1 MKCLGILEVHEV
13 HLHNRDHLSK
23 KEFAALKFGESS
35 YRREEKKSSFKA
47 HKVKMAEYDDL
58 DNDSRGTMDDEM
70 VLMSRKF
77 KWMPRKKGMFQH
89 SSRRNDT
96 RFKKKYKEERN

>member
-47 HKVKMAEYDDL
+47 HKVQMAEYDDL

-77 KWMPRKKGMFQH
+77 K
-89 SSRRNDT
+89 
-96 RFKKKYKEERN
+96 

>member
-1 MKCLGILEVHEV
+1 MEITTTTVSLLLKKHPHKDVKLHMRGLSLLEGQNE
-13 HLHNRDHLSK
+13 D

-47 HKVKMAEYDDL
+47 HKVQMAEYDDL

-77 KWMPRKKGMFQH
+77 K
-89 SSRRNDT
+89 
-96 RFKKKYKEERN
+96 